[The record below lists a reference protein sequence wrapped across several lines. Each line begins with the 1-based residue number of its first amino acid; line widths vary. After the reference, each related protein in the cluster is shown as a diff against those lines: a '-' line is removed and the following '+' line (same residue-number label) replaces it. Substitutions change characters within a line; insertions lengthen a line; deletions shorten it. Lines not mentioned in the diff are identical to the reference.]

1 MYYFAYTINIQP
13 SGSTNNI
20 KDAMS
25 DFLDVRTPKEV
36 IVDNEPWTR
45 MPSETSRAYAA
56 FMAYI
61 DLPVRL
67 RSVKRAVEAHYGG
80 VTSGRVR
87 LFERWSSLHMWVDRA
102 AAWDNYVIEKTR
114 DDQIEKVKA
123 LNDKH
128 ILAAQ
133 SLYDKAIQR
142 IAGVDPDT
150 LSPMDALKYLTES
163 IDIERLALGQA
174 TEMETTASVDTTEV
188 TFAEMTDKE
197 LIRQIVQLRIKRGG
211 RNVSQE

>member
-1 MYYFAYTINIQP
+1 
-13 SGSTNNI
+13 
-20 KDAMS
+20 
-25 DFLDVRTPKEV
+25 
-36 IVDNEPWTR
+36 
-45 MPSETSRAYAA
+45 
-56 FMAYI
+56 
-61 DLPVRL
+61 
-67 RSVKRAVEAHYGG
+67 
-80 VTSGRVR
+80 
-87 LFERWSSLHMWVDRA
+87 MWVDRA
-102 AAWDNYVIEKTR
+102 AAWDNFVIEKTR

-133 SLYDKAIQR
+133 ELYNKAVQR
-142 IAGVDPDT
+142 ITGVKPDD

-197 LIRQIVQLRIKRGG
+197 LVRKIVRMRISKGGKR
-211 RNVSQE
+211 E